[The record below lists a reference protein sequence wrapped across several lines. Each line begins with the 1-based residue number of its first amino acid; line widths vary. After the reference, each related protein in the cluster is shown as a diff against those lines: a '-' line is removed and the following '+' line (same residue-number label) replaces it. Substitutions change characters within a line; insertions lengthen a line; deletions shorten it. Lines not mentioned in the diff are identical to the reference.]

1 MQSTG
6 NHGVRLNISVKKR
19 LTKLNFRCCFRKL
32 TLLLLFITLTSFSM
46 CSGNDGSLTI
56 ECAKKYLKDRNI
68 DEDLLSYVNQY
79 VGSLTDCESAV
90 KSKLADIYSNLRS
103 RLNSNRLHRPFV
115 ECAMRD
121 IEEEDDESYEQF
133 VLRETAVEMI
143 SNWRFWSYFSKSSRL
158 DELRAA
164 ANRVVDK
171 SLLKCKGHREFGD
184 LFTNIQEGVV
194 QWDRSGEEEYCI
206 RRYLVDQRLLNPALY
221 GFRDNPK
228 NVRVDNLKCEPVV
241 ASVVDR
247 IYGEIKESKKFS
259 DCFVN
264 VYRKNNYAA
273 LLLEVETL
281 SKLSLSKSDKSREK
295 QDFINSVVKITYETR
310 DC

>member
-1 MQSTG
+1 M
-6 NHGVRLNISVKKR
+6 VA
-19 LTKLNFRCCFRKL
+19 C
-32 TLLLLFITLTSFSM
+32 TLVSM
-46 CSGNDGSLTI
+46 CSGDDGSLTI
-56 ECAKKYLKDRNI
+56 ECVKKYLKDRNI
-68 DEDLLSYVNQY
+68 HEDLLSYVDQY

-90 KSKLADIYSNLRS
+90 RSKLADIYSNLRN
-103 RLNSNRLHRPFV
+103 RLNSNRKHRPYV

-121 IEEEDDESYEQF
+121 IEEEDDESYEQS

-158 DELRAA
+158 DDLKLAA
-164 ANRVVDK
+164 SRVVDK

-206 RRYLVDQRLLNPALY
+206 RRYLVQKEFLNPIFY
-221 GFRDNPK
+221 GFHDNPK
-228 NVRVDNLKCEPVV
+228 NVRVDNLDCEPIV
-241 ASVVDR
+241 ASVIER
-247 IYGEIKESKKFS
+247 IYSEIKESKKFS
-259 DCFVN
+259 DCYVN
-264 VYRKNNYAA
+264 IYRKNSYAG
-273 LLLEVETL
+273 LLLKAEVL

-295 QDFINSVVKITYETR
+295 QDFINSIVQITYDTQ